1 MSAPRQVASHWV
13 VRTLQAAMMTQIL
26 LGLARFFAPFLGWS
40 LPASVW
46 PIHPLLGVGIAVAT
60 MIVLR
65 PRPGGV
71 PTVSRRIARFAPLA
85 PLALGLALAFGLRLG
100 AGLAPLHMVLGLT
113 ALGIVDRALKHLL
126 AEPTPAQP
134 HVLSPQPRA

>member
-1 MSAPRQVASHWV
+1 MNAPTQVASRWV

-26 LGLARFFAPFLGWS
+26 LGLARFFAPFAGWS

-46 PIHPLLGVGIAVAT
+46 PIHPLLGVGIAVAV

-65 PRPGGV
+65 PHPGGV

-85 PLALGLALAFGLRLG
+85 PLALGLAMAFGLRLG
-100 AGLAPLHMVLGLT
+100 AALAPLHMVVGLT
-113 ALGIVDRALKHLL
+113 ALGIVDSALKQLL
-126 AEPTPAQP
+126 ATPTPAQP

>member
-1 MSAPRQVASHWV
+1 MSARTQIAFRLT
-13 VRTLQAAMMTQIL
+13 VRLLQAAMMTQIL
-26 LGLARFFAPFLGWS
+26 LGLARFFVPLLSWN

-46 PIHPLLGVGIAVAT
+46 RIHPVLGIGIAVAVL
-60 MIVLR
+60 IVLR

-71 PTVSRRIARFAPLA
+71 PTVSRRIAPLA
-85 PLALGLALAFGLRLG
+85 PLALGLAIAFGLRLD
-100 AGLAPLHMVLGLT
+100 AGLAPLHMVLGIT

-126 AEPTPAQP
+126 ATPTPAQQ

>member
-1 MSAPRQVASHWV
+1 MSARTQIAFRLA
-13 VRTLQAAMMTQIL
+13 VRFLQAAMMTQIL
-26 LGLARFFAPFLGWS
+26 LGLARFFVPFLSWN

-46 PIHPLLGVGIAVAT
+46 RIHPVLGIGIAVAVL
-60 MIVLR
+60 IVLR

-85 PLALGLALAFGLRLG
+85 PLALGLAITFGLRLD
-100 AGLAPLHMVLGLT
+100 AGLVVLHMVLGIT

-126 AEPTPAQP
+126 AKPTPAQQ

>member
-1 MSAPRQVASHWV
+1 MSARTQIASTLA
-13 VRTLQAAMMTQIL
+13 VRFLQAAMMTQIL

-40 LPASVW
+40 LPASVS
-46 PIHPLLGVGIAVAT
+46 PIHPLLGVGIAVAV

-85 PLALGLALAFGLRLG
+85 PLALGLAIAFGLRLG
-100 AGLAPLHMVLGLT
+100 AGLAPLHMVVGLT

-126 AEPTPAQP
+126 VEPAPAHR
-134 HVLSPQPRA
+134 HVLSPQPRT

>member
-1 MSAPRQVASHWV
+1 MSAPTQVASRWV

-40 LPASVW
+40 LPAPVW
-46 PIHPLLGVGIAVAT
+46 PIHPVLGVGIAVAV

-85 PLALGLALAFGLRLG
+85 PLALGLAMAFGLRLG
-100 AGLAPLHMVLGLT
+100 PGLAPLHMVVGLT
-113 ALGIVDRALKHLL
+113 ALGIVDSALKHLL

-134 HVLSPQPRA
+134 HVLSPQPRT